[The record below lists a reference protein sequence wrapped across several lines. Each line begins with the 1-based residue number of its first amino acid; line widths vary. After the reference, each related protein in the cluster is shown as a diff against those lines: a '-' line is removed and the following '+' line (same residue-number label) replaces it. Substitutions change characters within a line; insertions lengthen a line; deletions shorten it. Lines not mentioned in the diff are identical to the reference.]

1 MGTSKTYLTGLILLL
16 FYSGQAQ
23 TTWVADNNVGA
34 PTGPNVF
41 TTLQAAVNAA
51 AAGDIV
57 QVQPSPITYGSV
69 SINKQLT
76 FMGIGFALDKDIPL
90 LSRVSDIYLRNNTD
104 NSSDASGT
112 IIKGLIANYIHLA
125 YKGTAPFFTIQNIL
139 IQNCQIN
146 YLYNWTS
153 TTYGYIDGLEVRD
166 CYIVQTVTTYRHTD
180 NAIFRNNLIIGDMVF
195 YAATTGNNIISN
207 NILYGGIYHA
217 SVTSP
222 ISILHNNFIGQKG
235 TETAFVT
242 KLESSI
248 ISNNIFYGSTP
259 SIATGGT
266 TSAEFEANSFSNNL
280 VYETGDDTM
289 PPTGGLGNTGT
300 GNIVATP
307 SFVNVQLL
315 NTWSSAYDFTLDTG
329 SLALLAGSDGTDIG
343 ISGGTSYPWTE
354 TNFNLKTT
362 DAPTIQIFNTS
373 TVINPGDDLPIRV
386 QIKSN

>member
-1 MGTSKTYLTGLILLL
+1 MKNIFLFLALIVSQSL
-16 FYSGQAQ
+16 FAQ
-23 TTWVADNNVGA
+23 TVWVADNNVGA
-34 PTGPNVF
+34 PTGTNVF
-41 TTLQAAVNAA
+41 NTLQGAVNAA

-57 QVQPSPITYGSV
+57 QVQPSPTTYGNV

-90 LSRVSDIYLRNNTD
+90 LSRVSDIYLRNNAD

-112 IIKGLIANYIHLA
+112 IIKGLVANYIHLA
-125 YKGTAPFFTIQNIL
+125 YRGTAPLFTMQNVL

-146 YLYNWTS
+146 YVYNWTTS
-153 TTYGYIDGLEVRD
+153 SYGYIDGLEVRD
-166 CYIVQTVTTYRHTD
+166 CYIIQTVTTYASTD
-180 NAIFRNNLIIGDMVF
+180 NAIFRNNLIMADMLF
-195 YAATTGNNIISN
+195 YAVTTGNNIISN

-266 TSAEFEANSFSNNL
+266 TSAEFESNTFSNNL

-289 PPTGGLGNTGT
+289 PPTGGLGNTGS
-300 GNIVATP
+300 GNIAGTP

-315 NTWSSAYDFTLDTG
+315 NTWSSAYNFTLQAG
-329 SLALLAGSDGTDIG
+329 SPALGAGSDFTDIG